1 MAKKERVYDELLCF
15 LSEPMFQIPVKSFM
29 DENCL
34 SMPMHFPKKY
44 RYIYIVVKTSRFKT
58 VWASM

>member
-1 MAKKERVYDELLCF
+1 MAKKRERVYDELLCF

-34 SMPMHFPKKY
+34 SMPMQFHYKGLLWVATGKCG
-44 RYIYIVVKTSRFKT
+44 IV
-58 VWASM
+58 

>member
-1 MAKKERVYDELLCF
+1 MEKKERVYDELLCF

-44 RYIYIVVKTSRFKT
+44 RYIYCRKNIT
-58 VWASM
+58 V